1 MNSFAVLHFKK
12 FTFCFHPRVFFIPG
26 CPGTGK
32 TLFAKALA
40 HGSGLDYAILTGGDI
55 APLGRDGVTEI
66 HKVFDWAST
75 TRKGVVLFVD
85 EADAF
90 LKRRSIE
97 VMSEDLRNALNAFLY
112 RTGEQS
118 GSIMVVY
125 ASNQPEQFD
134 EAINDR
140 IDEIVHFDLPGL
152 DERLHMLNFYMKK
165 YVLEAQPPRRSIS
178 RYIIDAML
186 GLPTIKP
193 ITSCDIGDEE
203 LSEVARDTERF
214 SGREISKLAI
224 AWQAAAYGTEG
235 CVLNAE
241 LMREVLG
248 YFKLQR
254 QQKEIWED
262 ESLIAAAAI

>member
-1 MNSFAVLHFKK
+1 MFY
-12 FTFCFHPRVFFIPG
+12 IPG
-26 CPGTGK
+26 RPGTGK

-55 APLGRDGVTEI
+55 APLGREAVTEI

-112 RTGEQS
+112 RTGEQT
-118 GSIMVVY
+118 GSLMVVY

-140 IDEIVHFDLPGL
+140 IDEIAHFELPGL
-152 DERLHMLNFYMKK
+152 DERLRMLNFYMKK
-165 YVLEAQPPRRSIS
+165 YIIKAEPPRRSVI
-178 RYIIDAML
+178 RYILDAML
-186 GLPTIKP
+186 GMPTVKP
-193 ITSCDIGDEE
+193 ITTRGIGDEE
-203 LSEVARDTERF
+203 FSEVARDTEGF
-214 SGREISKLAI
+214 SGREMSKLAI

-235 CVLNAE
+235 CVLSAT
-241 LMREVLG
+241 LMSEVLEH
-248 YFKLQR
+248 FKLQR

-262 ESLIAAAAI
+262 EALISASAA

>member
-1 MNSFAVLHFKK
+1 MFY
-12 FTFCFHPRVFFIPG
+12 IPG
-26 CPGTGK
+26 RPGTGK

-55 APLGRDGVTEI
+55 APLGREAVTEI

-112 RTGEQS
+112 RTGEQT
-118 GSIMVVY
+118 GSLMVVY

-140 IDEIVHFDLPGL
+140 IDEIAHFELPGL
-152 DERLHMLNFYMKK
+152 DERLRMLNFYMKK
-165 YVLEAQPPRRSIS
+165 YIIKAEPPRRSVI
-178 RYIIDAML
+178 RYILDAML
-186 GLPTIKP
+186 GMPTVKP
-193 ITSCDIGDEE
+193 ITTRGIGDEE
-203 LSEVARDTERF
+203 LSEVARDTEGF
-214 SGREISKLAI
+214 SGREMSKLAI

-235 CVLNAE
+235 CVLSAT
-241 LMREVLG
+241 LMSEVLEH
-248 YFKLQR
+248 FKLQR

-262 ESLIAAAAI
+262 EALISASAA

>member
-1 MNSFAVLHFKK
+1 MLNHFSFV
-12 FTFCFHPRVFFIPG
+12 FIPG

-55 APLGRDGVTEI
+55 APLGREGVTEI

-112 RTGEQS
+112 RTGEQT
-118 GSIMVVY
+118 GSIMVVF

-140 IDEIVHFDLPGL
+140 IDEIVLFDIPGV
-152 DERLHMLNFYMKK
+152 DERLRMLNFYMKK
-165 YVLEAQPPRRSIS
+165 YILEAQPPRRSIG
-178 RYIIDAML
+178 RNIIDAVL

-193 ITSCDIGDEE
+193 ITNSDIGEEE
-203 LSEVARDTERF
+203 LNEVARDTEGF

-241 LMREVLG
+241 LTREVLG
-248 YFKLQR
+248 HFKLQR
-254 QQKEIWED
+254 HQKEIWED
-262 ESLIAAAAI
+262 ESFISAAAT